1 MQRIK
6 NEKHGKSFSS
16 LIKQYST
23 HFRSHLDVFHGHSSC
38 RISTTTSLYMVA
50 WFRFLFF
57 DLYTC
62 IQIYVQNIHWVECE
76 ILQNDKKRYNKC
88 AYVYHLHA
96 CSKALN

>member
-1 MQRIK
+1 MERIK

-38 RISTTTSLYMVA
+38 RISSTTSLYMVA

-57 DLYTC
+57 DVY
-62 IQIYVQNIHWVECE
+62 IQIYVQNIQTLVECE

-96 CSKALN
+96 CSIAPN